1 MYAGVF
7 GGQKTASGP
16 SELEL
21 EGLGRPPCV
30 GAGHKTHQTL
40 TRAASTNHSSPNLM
54 FSPAPIFA
62 ISSATS
68 SVSGFSLL
76 CLFWS

>member
-21 EGLGRPPCV
+21 EGLGSHPV
-30 GAGHKTHQTL
+30 WVLGTKL
-40 TRAASTNHSSPNLM
+40 TKH
-54 FSPAPIFA
+54 
-62 ISSATS
+62 
-68 SVSGFSLL
+68 
-76 CLFWS
+76 